1 MFLPILK
8 VGMNPDEAYK
18 NKIIQRLT
26 LRIADGLEKGELT
39 SEQYE
44 EISSYIL
51 QNIDKTKNNSELL
64 AFLEVLS
71 QKWPIFSNMLTSEQ
85 TESTPDQSQ
94 GKVEQID
101 SLIKENKIDEA
112 LKVATDANNATDTN
126 TGGGN

>member
-1 MFLPILK
+1 
-8 VGMNPDEAYK
+8 MNPDEAYK

-85 TESTPDQSQ
+85 TEATPDQSQ

-112 LKVATDANNATDTN
+112 LRVATDANNATDTN